1 MFFSSDGQWT
11 TRQLLD
17 RGWTRTLIR
26 RFLPEAD
33 GRAIVDHWAN
43 FQGTP
48 TYSIPRVEAIEQSED
63 FGIAFLRSWKGR
75 MKGRTAEQALAA
87 LRATAKPDENEQ
99 GPHETKPL

>member
-1 MFFSSDGQWT
+1 MFFSSNTQWT
-11 TRQLLD
+11 TRQLLE

-26 RFLPEAD
+26 RFLPDPD
-33 GRAIVDHWAN
+33 GLAPVDHWAN

-48 TYSIPRVEAIEQSED
+48 TYDIERVVEIEQSEE
-63 FGIAFLRSWKGR
+63 FGAAFLRSWKGR

-99 GPHETKPL
+99 ESHETKPL

>member
-1 MFFSSDGQWT
+1 MFFSSNTQWT

-26 RFLPEAD
+26 RFLPDAD
-33 GRAIVDHWAN
+33 GKAPVDHWAN

-48 TYSIPRVEAIEQSED
+48 AYNIARVVEIEQSED

-75 MKGRTAEQALAA
+75 MKGRKAEQALAA
-87 LRATAKPDENEQ
+87 LRATATPGTNEE
-99 GPHETKPL
+99 GLGEAEPR